1 MQGRFYSYH
10 MGEHA
15 AKGNKFLWE
24 KFSPLDAMLL
34 VQKYRESSINTVYS
48 LETYDTHWAVAGLE

>member
-34 VQKYRESSINTVYS
+34 VQKYRESSINTVYN
-48 LETYDTHWAVAGLE
+48 LETYDTH